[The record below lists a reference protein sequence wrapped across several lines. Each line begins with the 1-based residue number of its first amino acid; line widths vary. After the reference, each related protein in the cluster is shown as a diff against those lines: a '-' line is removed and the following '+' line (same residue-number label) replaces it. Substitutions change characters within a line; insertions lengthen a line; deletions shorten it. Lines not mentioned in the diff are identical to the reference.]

1 MTNIDAELAKDA
13 EAVHK
18 FKSSLYYRA
27 LNLLPPPSSLYKLFP
42 EPNALDRL
50 FPRPGALSQIF
61 DGGLREKIGVMELVP
76 HYNRA
81 VEEGDTT
88 TVKEIE
94 DTFNHAT
101 GLESA
106 LTAAVSSAMTVF
118 DPVGAAYTYF
128 TGKNTLGGFNLTNQN
143 LAGEKLFMPKS
154 SYTAIGKTVGYVAG
168 ALGWI
173 AAPLSMTIASGVA
186 LGIDGLLLP
195 LSEKNNLR
203 GEPK

>member
-1 MTNIDAELAKDA
+1 MKIRDIETELAKEA
-13 EAVHK
+13 EEVRK
-18 FKSSLYYRA
+18 FENSLYYRM

-50 FPRPGALSQIF
+50 FPRPGALNQIF
-61 DGGLREKIGVMELVP
+61 NGGLREKILVMELVP

-106 LTAAVSSAMTVF
+106 LTSAVSSAMTVL
-118 DPVGAAYTYF
+118 DPLGAAYTYF
-128 TGKNTLGGFNLTNQN
+128 TGKNTLGGFNLTNRN
-143 LAGEKLFMPKS
+143 LMGEKLFMPQS
-154 SYTAIGKTVGYVAG
+154 PYTALGKTMGYVAG

-186 LGIDGLLLP
+186 LGIDGLLLHHQK
-195 LSEKNNLR
+195 KNDLR
-203 GEPK
+203 